1 MKNWLV
7 FLLIGLATC
16 ALHAQPSSELT
27 TSAPPDPLQAELER
41 IQAERGYEEAR
52 YANEEAACYQRF
64 AVNDCLRKVHARR
77 RLTMEDLRRQEIAV
91 NDVQRRQKG
100 AEEIQRL
107 EEKSSLQNQQ
117 EAADRREAAIQDHKE
132 RLERAEQ
139 KKIDKQQAEQD
150 RLSSTPPA
158 ERDKNSD
165 RPTAESRSADKQE
178 YEEKQRQAQESRAR
192 RDKALADKIGKP
204 PAKPL
209 PTPP

>member
-16 ALHAQPSSELT
+16 ALQAQPSSEQT
-27 TSAPPDPLQAELER
+27 TSAPDPFQLELDR
-41 IQAERGYEEAR
+41 IQTERGYQEAR
-52 YANEEAACYQRF
+52 YAKEEAACYQRF
-64 AVNDCLRKVHARR
+64 AVNDCLRNVRVRR

-100 AEEIQRL
+100 VEEIQRL

-117 EAADRREAAIQDHKE
+117 EAAERREAAIQEHKE

-139 KKIDKQQAEQD
+139 KKIDKLQAEQD
-150 RLSSTPPA
+150 RLSPTPRA
-158 ERDKNSD
+158 ERDKSSD
-165 RPTAESRSADKQE
+165 RPTAESRAADKQE

-192 RDKALADKIGKP
+192 RDKALADKVGKP

>member
-27 TSAPPDPLQAELER
+27 TSAPDPLQSELDR
-41 IQAERGYEEAR
+41 IQAERGYQEAR

-64 AVNDCLRKVHARR
+64 AVNDCLREVRVRR

-117 EAADRREAAIQDHKE
+117 EAADRREAFRTIKSGWSG
-132 RLERAEQ
+132 RNKRKSTSNKLS
-139 KKIDKQQAEQD
+139 KIGFRPHHGLTATKAATD
-150 RLSSTPPA
+150 RLRKVGQRISRNTKRSSVRRRRAGRGVTKPWPTRLASLPP
-158 ERDKNSD
+158 S
-165 RPTAESRSADKQE
+165 PC
-178 YEEKQRQAQESRAR
+178 
-192 RDKALADKIGKP
+192 L
-204 PAKPL
+204 PL
-209 PTPP
+209 LN